1 MDGCSKEMNQG
12 VISWINTFF
21 KIVSYD
27 DYKKE
32 GKYKGINE
40 EKGHPQ
46 Q

>member
-1 MDGCSKEMNQG
+1 VDGYSKEMNQG

-32 GKYKGINE
+32 GKYKSINE
-40 EKGHPQ
+40 GKGHHQ